1 MEEKAISDEV
11 SRLRRYKK
19 REGKEYK
26 EKETKRIEQLRKK
39 TEFNDRNSE
48 RELQS
53 CGKRKEKKEP

>member
-1 MEEKAISDEV
+1 MAEKAISDEV

-48 RELQS
+48 REIQS